1 MSSILKIRIRRKMN
15 DSKETKCMV
24 LQSKTGQKGMAEKV
38 KIGFILNFQYLYYT
52 GISIFLYLMPIY
64 PIMCP

>member
-1 MSSILKIRIRRKMN
+1 MN